1 MWAESRDAPVVLKPA
16 CGRSFSWFTHVH
28 GDARIEI
35 FIDKHMFLKG
45 LDYKDRRVACECRA
59 LFIIVFI
66 VGMSYSDAYL
76 CRICSPHH
84 AMEAVKPCK

>member
-1 MWAESRDAPVVLKPA
+1 
-16 CGRSFSWFTHVH
+16 
-28 GDARIEI
+28 
-35 FIDKHMFLKG
+35 MFLKG

-76 CRICSPHH
+76 CWICSPHH
-84 AMEAVKPCK
+84 AMEQ